1 MEWEAERPAGTS
13 GAPMTDMDDGQQYI
27 AMTVGDRDYGAER
40 VTFALRDENGIMRH
54 ISLTAAL
61 VLCVWVAMAGQVA
74 AQASAVQP
82 VTRMYSDAQGE
93 THLETVMMDVGR
105 SNGFSA
111 TDTVYFSRFAA
122 DMNVDWHPGP
132 RRQFLITLSG
142 SGYEVETSDG
152 AVAQLLPGSVLLVED
167 TNPAHRGHQTRS
179 LGGETLV
186 MFVPID

>member
-27 AMTVGDRDYGAER
+27 AITVGDIDDQAAR
-40 VTFALRDENGIMRH
+40 VTVALRDEDGSMRP
-54 ISLTAAL
+54 ISLTAAV

-105 SNGFSA
+105 SSGFSA
-111 TDTVYFSRFAA
+111 TDTAYFSRFAA
-122 DMNVDWHPGP
+122 DMNVDWHPAP
-132 RRQFLITLSG
+132 RRQFIITLSG
-142 SGYEVETSDG
+142 PGYEVETSDG
-152 AVAQLLPGSVLLVED
+152 SVAQLPRGSVLLVED
-167 TNPAHRGHQTRS
+167 TNPAHRGHKTRS

-186 MFVPID
+186 MFVPIN